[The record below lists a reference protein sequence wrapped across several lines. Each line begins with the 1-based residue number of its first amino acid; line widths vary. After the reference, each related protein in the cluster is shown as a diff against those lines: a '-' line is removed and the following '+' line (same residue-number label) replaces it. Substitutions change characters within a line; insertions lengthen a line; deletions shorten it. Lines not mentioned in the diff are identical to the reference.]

1 MQDETTTAT
10 SRRRSSIAEFTTVSD
25 TQDQT
30 NNGNTVSA
38 FTVVRRR
45 SSFLTTITAGA
56 AGGSG
61 TAAQHRPYDYAPIV
75 VPVSLSLDDNDNA
88 AAAATATTAAGREA
102 GEGGGGRETEAYSNA
117 FPGDYLQVVRDYPAY
132 RAYLVA
138 HTCQQ
143 FGDWFVRIASI
154 LMVEE
159 LATAANN
166 AEGLITRSAQTGHVL
181 AYLTLARLLPNAIG
195 APVGGILADRYS
207 RRTIM
212 IVLDLISGMVV
223 LGYLVAAQAQSLS
236 WFYIVTIVRSALVAL
251 YYPSTTGIVPLLLVQ
266 KKTNNHNTTHNQDTQ
281 PQQDQQQQQQQQ
293 QALQLAITIN
303 GSARSLCAILG
314 GGLAGTM
321 TARIGLQSCY
331 VIDCC
336 TFWLSALIL
345 TKYIPNDDSYRV
357 ATSTTTT
364 TSSIT
369 PRPNQNQNQST
380 AHINTNDDD
389 DDRNTDDKD
398 DDDDDTSIFPTGNS
412 TNDTVRTG
420 GGRIRSRVRMGLGM
434 LQHVYGD
441 LREVGGY
448 LLVCGFGMLVFAKP
462 SASFVWGIE
471 DIVGAQFS
479 TVYATEESTQQ
490 EDEAVSSR
498 HMGMLFSIIGA
509 GNMFGPIL
517 FNVQLFTD
525 ARRPYTLQRA
535 CWIGLVFL
543 TSGWF
548 LISMARTFPQFL
560 MGSFIRTMGSGA
572 VWVNSAIILQTLC
585 NPQILGRILAV
596 EYTLTT
602 LFEAASCAMTG
613 RLSSVVGLSKNQL
626 ALFGAGL
633 GILMVLFWG
642 LYYYLSLGAAHPK
655 FNNNYYYQNGARG
668 EHNNPTSRGY
678 NQLVGGNH
686 YTQNTILS
694 SSTPS
699 LATLM
704 DQLEEVEMG
713 TIDNTTKINKDHNR
727 HDDDYKVQ
735 FNKNQKVAVFV

>member
-1 MQDETTTAT
+1 MQEETTATTRRRSYIVETTT
-10 SRRRSSIAEFTTVSD
+10 TTD

-30 NNGNTVSA
+30 NRNTVSSFSA
-38 FTVVRRR
+38 SASAVQAVVRRR
-45 SSFLTTITAGA
+45 SSLLTTITAAA
-56 AGGSG
+56 AGSV
-61 TAAQHRPYDYAPIV
+61 TAAQHRPYDYAPII
-75 VPVSLSLDDNDNA
+75 VPVSSSLDDDNA
-88 AAAATATTAAGREA
+88 AVTATTAAGREEVD
-102 GEGGGGRETEAYSNA
+102 GGGGGGREEAEAYSNA
-117 FPGDYLQVVRDYPAY
+117 FPRDYLEVLRDYPAY

-143 FGDWFVRIASI
+143 FGDWFVRIALI

-159 LATAANN
+159 LATANN
-166 AEGLITRSAQTGHVL
+166 AEGLTTRSAQTGHVL
-181 AYLTLARLLPNAIG
+181 AYLTLARLLPNALG
-195 APVGGILADRYS
+195 APIGGILADRYS
-207 RRTIM
+207 RRNIM

-223 LGYLVAAQAQSLS
+223 LGYLVAAQSQSLS
-236 WFYIVTIVRSALVAL
+236 LFYTVTIVRSALVAL

-281 PQQDQQQQQQQQ
+281 PQQDHQQQQQQQ

-345 TKYIPNDDSYRV
+345 TKYIPNDETYRV
-357 ATSTTTT
+357 ATSTTSTCA
-364 TSSIT
+364 
-369 PRPNQNQNQST
+369 RPNQNQNQST
-380 AHINTNDDD
+380 AHINANDDNDDD
-389 DDRNTDDKD
+389 TDDQD
-398 DDDDDTSIFPTGNS
+398 DDDVIIFPTGNS
-412 TNDTVRTG
+412 TNNTVRTY
-420 GGRIRSRVRMGLGM
+420 GGRIPSRVRMGLGM
-434 LQHVYGD
+434 LQHVFGD
-441 LREVGGY
+441 LREVWGY

-479 TVYATEESTQQ
+479 TVYATEDSTQ

-509 GNMFGPIL
+509 GNMCGPIL

-560 MGSFIRTMGSGA
+560 MASFIRTMGSGA

-585 NPQILGRILAV
+585 HPQILGRILAV

-633 GILMVLFWG
+633 GILMVLVWG

-655 FNNNYYYQNGARG
+655 FNNNCYYQNGARG
-668 EHNNPTSRGY
+668 KHNNPTSRGY
-678 NQLVGGNH
+678 NQLVGGDN

-713 TIDNTTKINKDHNR
+713 TIDNTTKINNDHNR

-735 FNKNQKVAVFV
+735 FNKNQKVAVFVWS

>member
-1 MQDETTTAT
+1 MQEETTATTRRRSYIVETTT
-10 SRRRSSIAEFTTVSD
+10 TTD

-30 NNGNTVSA
+30 NRNTVSSFSA
-38 FTVVRRR
+38 SASAVQAVVRRR
-45 SSFLTTITAGA
+45 SSLLTTITAAA
-56 AGGSG
+56 AGSV
-61 TAAQHRPYDYAPIV
+61 TAAQHRPYDYAPII
-75 VPVSLSLDDNDNA
+75 VPVSSSLDDDNA
-88 AAAATATTAAGREA
+88 AVTATTAAGREEVD
-102 GEGGGGRETEAYSNA
+102 GGGGGGREEAEAYSNA
-117 FPGDYLQVVRDYPAY
+117 FPRDYLEVLRDYPAY

-143 FGDWFVRIASI
+143 FGDWFVRIALI

-159 LATAANN
+159 LATANN
-166 AEGLITRSAQTGHVL
+166 AEGLTTRSAQTGHVL
-181 AYLTLARLLPNAIG
+181 AYLTLARLLPNALG
-195 APVGGILADRYS
+195 APIGGILADRYS
-207 RRTIM
+207 RRNIM

-223 LGYLVAAQAQSLS
+223 LGYLVAAQSQSLS
-236 WFYIVTIVRSALVAL
+236 LFYTVTIVRSALVAL

-266 KKTNNHNTTHNQDTQ
+266 KKTDHNTHHNQDTQ
-281 PQQDQQQQQQQQ
+281 PQQDHQQQQQQQ

-345 TKYIPNDDSYRV
+345 TKYIPNDETYRV
-357 ATSTTTT
+357 ATSTTSTCA
-364 TSSIT
+364 
-369 PRPNQNQNQST
+369 RPNQNQNQST
-380 AHINTNDDD
+380 AHINANDDNDDD
-389 DDRNTDDKD
+389 TDDQD
-398 DDDDDTSIFPTGNS
+398 DDDVIIFPTGNS
-412 TNDTVRTG
+412 TNNTVRTY
-420 GGRIRSRVRMGLGM
+420 GGRIPSRVRMGLGM
-434 LQHVYGD
+434 LQHVFGD
-441 LREVGGY
+441 LREVWGY

-479 TVYATEESTQQ
+479 TVYATEDSTQ

-509 GNMFGPIL
+509 GNMCGPIL

-560 MGSFIRTMGSGA
+560 MASFIRTMGSGA

-585 NPQILGRILAV
+585 HPQILGRILAV

-633 GILMVLFWG
+633 GILMVLVWG

-655 FNNNYYYQNGARG
+655 FNNNCYYQNGARG
-668 EHNNPTSRGY
+668 KHNNPTSRGY
-678 NQLVGGNH
+678 NQLVGGDN

-713 TIDNTTKINKDHNR
+713 TIDNTTKINNDHNR